1 MALAMRILIVAGETS
16 GDHYGTCLSRELK
29 QLDPTTLLW
38 RVGSEP
44 IGLSGEELIA
54 SSQQLAVIGWMD
66 SATRAARA
74 AKIFTKILRVV
85 RTHKID
91 AAVLID
97 SPAFN
102 LKLAKAL
109 KKGGVR
115 VFYYVSPQIWAW
127 GQRRIKTIRKWVEHL
142 FVLFPFEA
150 ALYARE
156 GIAATYVGHPLF
168 DRPFPKQ
175 SKFELRSDFFP
186 GAVAT
191 GPGGSVYGTS
201 VNWRGSITPRDRL
214 TPSPPLCVMF

>member
-1 MALAMRILIVAGETS
+1 
-16 GDHYGTCLSRELK
+16 LK

-38 RVGSEP
+38 RVGAEP

-115 VFYYVSPQIWAW
+115 VFYYVSRESPNLGMGSAPHQDYPQM
-127 GQRRIKTIRKWVEHL
+127 GRTS
-142 FVLFPFEA
+142 FC
-150 ALYARE
+150 
-156 GIAATYVGHPLF
+156 
-168 DRPFPKQ
+168 
-175 SKFELRSDFFP
+175 
-186 GAVAT
+186 AV
-191 GPGGSVYGTS
+191 SL
-201 VNWRGSITPRDRL
+201 RDRFIC
-214 TPSPPLCVMF
+214 PRRYCRDICRAPVV